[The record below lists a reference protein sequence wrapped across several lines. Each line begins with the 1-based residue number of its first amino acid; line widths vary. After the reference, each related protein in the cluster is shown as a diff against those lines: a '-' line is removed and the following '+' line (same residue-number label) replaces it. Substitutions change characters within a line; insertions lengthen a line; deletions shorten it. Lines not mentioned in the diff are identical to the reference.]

1 MRGKKEFSSDKKE
14 KEQPF
19 SRDATF
25 CLCCLPSVPSS
36 EKRRKIYRGIIGHGR
51 EKKAGMP
58 KPRLRFFASLKVT
71 NPKENKR
78 EDAQK
83 LKAL

>member
-1 MRGKKEFSSDKKE
+1 MRGKKSSQATKKRKNSLFSEMPPFACVVCQVSRVRKKE
-14 KEQPF
+14 EKSIEV
-19 SRDATF
+19 S
-25 CLCCLPSVPSS
+25 SVM
-36 EKRRKIYRGIIGHGR
+36 GG
-51 EKKAGMP
+51 KKAAMP